1 MRNVSGTVLY
11 NGNIYRNDFAR
22 AIGYVDQIDEF
33 LPSNNYTVIDHLTF
47 IGELRLPSHLTK
59 VQRKKQI
66 HNIMSLFGLFYCSNA
81 PLFLCSGGE
90 RKRVNLCSEL
100 LNTPSLL
107 LIDEGTSGKEDI

>member
-1 MRNVSGTVLY
+1 MVSGRHVDMTSCIRCSSWTEAN
-11 NGNIYRNDFAR
+11 NGI
-22 AIGYVDQIDEF
+22 
-33 LPSNNYTVIDHLTF
+33 
-47 IGELRLPSHLTK
+47 
-59 VQRKKQI
+59 
-66 HNIMSLFGLFYCSNA
+66 NIMSLFGIFYCSNA